1 MPHIGF
7 FTPHIVSCQ
16 NLPPTLPTMH
26 LPTARSAIQVCHAGS
41 KYFTIMHPMIFVH
54 QKTCFHLHWHS
65 IVKLLHGLVVDG
77 YGHLC
82 VSVEGELYVVA
93 GPVLPRRLITRQLQ
107 VLAAPT
113 GGRERRPSIAYIV
126 L

>member
-1 MPHIGF
+1 MIGYCILANIL
-7 FTPHIVSCQ
+7 TSC
-16 NLPPTLPTMH
+16 
-26 LPTARSAIQVCHAGS
+26 
-41 KYFTIMHPMIFVH
+41 MIFVD

-65 IVKLLHGLVVDG
+65 VVKLLHGLVVDG

-93 GPVLPRRLITRQLQ
+93 GPVLPCCLITRQLQ
-107 VLAAPT
+107 VLATPT
-113 GGRERRPSIAYIV
+113 GGRERRKGCIV

>member
-1 MPHIGF
+1 MSFAKPKPNIDRK
-7 FTPHIVSCQ
+7 IC
-16 NLPPTLPTMH
+16 L
-26 LPTARSAIQVCHAGS
+26 
-41 KYFTIMHPMIFVH
+41 
-54 QKTCFHLHWHS
+54 HLHWHS

-93 GPVLPRRLITRQLQ
+93 GPVLPLRLVTRQLQ

-113 GGRERRPSIAYIV
+113 VGEEEIRTKGNV
-126 L
+126 FK